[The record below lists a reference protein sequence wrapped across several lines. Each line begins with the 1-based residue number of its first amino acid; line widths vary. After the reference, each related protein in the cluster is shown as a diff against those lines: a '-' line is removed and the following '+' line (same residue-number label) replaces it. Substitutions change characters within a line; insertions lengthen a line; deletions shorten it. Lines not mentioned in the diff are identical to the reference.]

1 MIFAKVFK
9 EKPQT
14 KQKTSKPFYRWKIKR
29 RNWDRNSYCSLIRKE
44 KKKKSHNFKPPN
56 RPTQA
61 QRKEQMQ
68 AKWGHRPDW
77 KFRDFKPLD
86 RLFTKRCLW
95 LRATSFYLQSF
106 INHKRKIS
114 WSFLFFFHFCDAN
127 LNALSPGHN
136 LWNQHKKEVL
146 DKHFIFHG
154 LRHFNFQPCFNSTL
168 KWNATN
174 FDGWF
179 WCVDSRFFK
188 TASFQPWIFFALYF
202 SSIFFLY
209 FFQYCLPPFFCS
221 QTWNA
226 FEFFFFI

>member
-1 MIFAKVFK
+1 MIWSFAKVFK

-29 RNWDRNSYCSLIRKE
+29 RNYDRNSYCSLIKKE
-44 KKKKSHNFKPPN
+44 KNKSHNFKPPN

-114 WSFLFFFHFCDAN
+114 WSFLFFFIFVTRIWMLYHRAIIYETNIKKKYWTNILYFMVCGILIFNHASTQRWSEMQRISTDDFDALTQDFLKPRL
-127 LNALSPGHN
+127 LNRGFSLHY
-136 LWNQHKKEVL
+136 
-146 DKHFIFHG
+146 IFH
-154 LRHFNFQPCFNSTL
+154 LFLLF
-168 KWNATN
+168 
-174 FDGWF
+174 
-179 WCVDSRFFK
+179 V
-188 TASFQPWIFFALYF
+188 FA
-202 SSIFFLY
+202 IFFLI
-209 FFQYCLPPFFCS
+209 
-221 QTWNA
+221 
-226 FEFFFFI
+226 FFFSIVCRHFL

>member
-1 MIFAKVFK
+1 MIWSFAKVFE

-14 KQKTSKPFYRWKIKR
+14 KQKTSTSFYRWKIKR
-29 RNWDRNSYCSLIRKE
+29 RNYDRNSYCSLIKKE
-44 KKKKSHNFKPPN
+44 KNKSHNFKPPN

-154 LRHFNFQPCFNSTL
+154 LRHFNFQPCFSAGFKWMQRISTDDFDALTQDFL
-168 KWNATN
+168 KPRLLNRG
-174 FDGWF
+174 F
-179 WCVDSRFFK
+179 SLHY
-188 TASFQPWIFFALYF
+188 IFHLFLLFVFA
-202 SSIFFLY
+202 IFFLI
-209 FFQYCLPPFFCS
+209 
-221 QTWNA
+221 
-226 FEFFFFI
+226 FFFSIVCRHFL